1 VLGLSA
7 SGVSPTRGAARVP
20 ASDQGPAPSAARCL
34 CDDRVDHDCAGRIE
48 SSPRRCRRRR
58 AETLRRLL
66 GALSGV
72 GRGATAATYGV
83 DFDPGDSLPRWPI
96 ATPCLP
102 STRCVNVSV
111 WVLLIAA
118 TTERI
123 RMLRNTRE
131 RWGLISQLLHW
142 LVAVV
147 ILVQVGVGVAAVEW
161 RLSPTKLD
169 LFVWH
174 KSVGMLIL
182 LLVLLRLGW
191 RITNP
196 TPAPPPDMRPWEVH
210 AAHMS
215 HVLLYLLVL
224 GLPLTGWIINSAA
237 NIPLKLFWLVPLP
250 DITAPSKP
258 LQEAATGAHVAL
270 VIALAPLLL
279 VHVGAALRHHYLKHN
294 AVLRRMLPWTRSSQ

>member
-1 VLGLSA
+1 VLLATGWSAEAVAEVLQVAANSA
-7 SGVSPTRGAARVP
+7 SGVFPTRGAASVP
-20 ASDQGPAPSAARCL
+20 APDQGPAPSAARCL
-34 CDDRVDHDCAGRIE
+34 CDERY
-48 SSPRRCRRRR
+48 
-58 AETLRRLL
+58 
-66 GALSGV
+66 ALSV
-72 GRGATAATYGV
+72 IDAR
-83 DFDPGDSLPRWPI
+83 
-96 ATPCLP
+96 
-102 STRCVNVSV
+102 VNVSV
-111 WVLLIAA
+111 WALFIAA
-118 TTERI
+118 TTKTM

-142 LVAVV
+142 LVAVL
-147 ILVQVGVGVAAVEW
+147 ILVQVGVGVAAVDW

-210 AAHMS
+210 AAQIS
-215 HVLLYLLVL
+215 HVLLYLFVL

-270 VIALAPLLL
+270 VIALAALLV

-294 AVLRRMLPWTRSSQ
+294 AVLRRMLPWTRPCQ